1 MNKQVVQFFVL
12 FFFCSCQTAFAQSI
26 FVGPDKKF
34 EQKKLSVP
42 YAFYNDSFGTA
53 VGFVYGITGYP
64 QKQSMLLGTAM
75 AGTEGSV
82 MGFLMGRDLR
92 LPFSD
97 RLFVD
102 LVAQVGRFKEIK
114 SYSDGNPDFPDERA
128 GSNGSDE
135 DN

>member
-12 FFFCSCQTAFAQSI
+12 FFFCSCQTTFAQSI

-34 EQKKLSVP
+34 EQKELRVP

-53 VGFVYGITGYP
+53 VGFVYSITGYP

-82 MGFLMGRDLR
+82 MGFLIL
-92 LPFSD
+92 D
-97 RLFVD
+97 RQRPSSSFLGPPVFRSGGPGWSVQGDQKLF
-102 LVAQVGRFKEIK
+102 
-114 SYSDGNPDFPDERA
+114 
-128 GSNGSDE
+128 
-135 DN
+135 

>member
-1 MNKQVVQFFVL
+1 MWKR
-12 FFFCSCQTAFAQSI
+12 
-26 FVGPDKKF
+26 
-34 EQKKLSVP
+34 KKLRVP

-114 SYSDGNPDFPDERA
+114 SYSDGNPDFPDERVEA
-128 GSNGSDE
+128 TVLMKITILKAMVGTTTFSSDSTMFCQLVTGRTKS
-135 DN
+135 